1 MAITKN
7 LRWLPIR
14 SRSTRC
20 AKTNNTVVDKR
31 LRDKAKANLEEE
43 EETDSMHTLFGNLFH
58 CLGACEGDTDEIS
71 NDLVKTRKA
80 EKTASRAQRVVKKAA
95 EAKKTTEVK
104 QQDAAESKEAAKTD
118 KLAHEDVKE
127 AIGSNNS
134 AKMRA
139 LGGKDELG
147 KHNKFRLFAIAKK
160 RAAGG
165 KDVLE
170 KDPEFRLVLQTLH
183 GEKVVN
189 EAVLSEWAEGRK
201 EEGKDGSESALF
213 WQHPTQEFLELLQG
227 IDEDISDGSDDDTTC
242 SGMSGV
248 SQM

>member
-31 LRDKAKANLEEE
+31 LRDKAKANREEE
-43 EETDSMHTLFGNLFH
+43 EETDSMHTLFDNLFH
-58 CLGACEGDTDEIS
+58 CWGAYEGDADEIS
-71 NDLVKTRKA
+71 NDLVKTRTD
-80 EKTASRAQRVVKKAA
+80 EKTASRAQRVKKAA

-118 KLAHEDVKE
+118 KLAQEDVKE

-139 LGGKDELG
+139 VGGKGVLG
-147 KHNKFRLFAIAKK
+147 KNHAFRSFAIGKK

-165 KDVLE
+165 NDVPE

-189 EAVLSEWAEGRK
+189 EEALFEWVEERK

-227 IDEDISDGSDDDTTC
+227 IDEDFLSDEDTTC
-242 SGMSGV
+242 SGMTTCRA
-248 SQM
+248 